1 MEFVVALAIYF
12 AIWTLVIWGS
22 SYFNQNVH

>member
-1 MEFVVALAIYF
+1 MEIVTALAIYF
-12 AIWTLVIWGS
+12 AVWALVIWGS

>member
-1 MEFVVALAIYF
+1 MEIVAALAIYF
-12 AIWTLVIWGS
+12 VIWALVIWGS